1 MSLSPT
7 MAYLESIF
15 PGQALVPAVKAGE
28 ALGYAQS
35 TTRNKL
41 VAGEFPIK
49 TTLIGN
55 KRVVRKTD
63 LADYIDSLA
72 DKRGPGR
79 PKGSTK
85 AARLAAA
92 EARHEH

>member
-15 PGQALVPAVKAGE
+15 PGQALIPAVKAGE
-28 ALGYAQS
+28 ALGYAHS

-41 VAGEFPIK
+41 VAGQFPIP
-49 TTLIGN
+49 TILVGS
-55 KRVVRKTD
+55 KRLVRKTD
-63 LADYIDSLA
+63 VADYIDSLA
-72 DKRGPGR
+72 GKRRGR

-85 AARLAAA
+85 ALRVAA
-92 EARHEH
+92 EASAA

>member
-7 MAYLESIF
+7 LAYLESIF
-15 PGQALVPAVKAGE
+15 PGQALVPAVKAGA
-28 ALGYAQS
+28 ALGYAVS

-49 TTLIGN
+49 TILIGN

-92 EARHEH
+92 AGASA